1 MLSALWDTR
10 GYFFWLALISLL
22 CFALERLVPWR
33 TEQKPLR
40 AQIGQDFFWLFFN
53 GHYTGI
59 LVATAAVWALGHV
72 ENTLGGWPWP
82 SPTTLQLLMQKPL
95 WLQFVVFLV
104 FKDFLEWLVHNL
116 LHAVPM
122 LWQNHKLHHSIEQ
135 LDWIG
140 NFRFHWMEIVVYKG
154 LTYLPLIVLGIDGRV
169 LLWVAIFG
177 TLIGHLNHANL
188 RLSWGPLKYLFNS
201 PRMHIWHHDLVVHGH
216 HGQNFAI
223 VFSLWD
229 WLFGTAYLPA
239 DAEQPEQ
246 LGFVGIE
253 RFPRGVLGRLIYPFW
268 K

>member
-1 MLSALWDTR
+1 
-10 GYFFWLALISLL
+10 
-22 CFALERLVPWR
+22 
-33 TEQKPLR
+33 
-40 AQIGQDFFWLFFN
+40 
-53 GHYTGI
+53 
-59 LVATAAVWALGHV
+59 
-72 ENTLGGWPWP
+72 
-82 SPTTLQLLMQKPL
+82 
-95 WLQFVVFLV
+95 
-104 FKDFLEWLVHNL
+104 
-116 LHAVPM
+116 M
-122 LWQNHKLHHSIEQ
+122 LWQYHKLHHSIEQ